1 MIPFFA
7 LTETIKELSPEKR
20 LARSMGIPPLTVR
33 SLAVDQTIGQLLAA
47 VDSKFIGLIFDPEF
61 WYNRYCW
68 QRWLAAIEVE
78 GNDDGIHVPAGNQD
92 SAWGLPAPLYL
103 SVRGLEEAEN
113 WQHSVSWLPRKAVHP
128 TGYSVVIVGRK
139 CLEKL
144 TATMMVKKLP
154 YHWAAEKQTVN
165 IFCHGWLHHFNA
177 LGDAGSRTD
186 LLAMCDWDDS
196 RVLELG
202 CGTGLMAARCREMG
216 FSGLWVGVDYDRTSL
231 SEARQYCDLAIC
243 ADLNVDIPIKE
254 MPQFFFDR
262 VVCGDVLEH
271 LVCPSRVLTDIRELV
286 CENGLL
292 IASFPNVGHWS
303 VVADLL
309 AGRWDEAPS
318 GIQCVTH
325 LRFGTRRTWQRLLT
339 VSGWCPVTW
348 QREIVTLPDNWDTS
362 VRGSMNDVESLETVR
377 YLVKA
382 IPDNRG

>member
-1 MIPFFA
+1 MIPFFV
-7 LTETIKELSPEKR
+7 LPETIKELSPEKR

-33 SLAVDQTIGQLLAA
+33 SLAVDQTVGQLLAA
-47 VDSKFIGLIFDPEF
+47 IDSKFIGLIFDPEF
-61 WYNRYCW
+61 WYNHHCW
-68 QRWLAAIEVE
+68 QRWLAAIKVE
-78 GNDDGIHVPAGNQD
+78 GNVDSIHVPAGNQD
-92 SAWGLPAPLYL
+92 PGWKLPAPLYL

-113 WQHSVSWLPRKAVHP
+113 WQYSVSWLSRESVQPM
-128 TGYSVVIVGRK
+128 GYSVVIVGRE

-144 TATMMVKKLP
+144 PVTMMVKELP
-154 YHWAAEKQTVN
+154 CHWVSEKQTVH
-165 IFCHGWLHHFNA
+165 IFCYGWLHHFNA

-186 LLAMCDWDDS
+186 LLAMCDWGDS

-216 FSGLWVGVDYDRTSL
+216 FSGLWVGIDCDRRSL

-243 ADLNVDIPIKE
+243 ADLNVGIPIKE
-254 MPQFFFDR
+254 MPQFSFDR

-271 LVCPSRVLTDIRELV
+271 LVCPSRVLTDIRQLIGA
-286 CENGLL
+286 NGLL

-339 VSGWCPVTW
+339 ASGWCPVTW
-348 QREIVTLPDNWDTS
+348 QREIVSLPDDWDTP
-362 VRGSMNDVESLETVR
+362 VRGSPNDVESLETAR
-377 YLVKA
+377 YRVKA
-382 IPDNRG
+382 ILGNKR

>member
-1 MIPFFA
+1 MIPFFV
-7 LTETIKELSPEKR
+7 LTETSKNLSPEKR
-20 LARSMGIPPLTVR
+20 LARSMGTPPVTVR
-33 SLAVDQTIGQLLAA
+33 SLAVDQTVGQLLAA
-47 VDSKFIGLIFDPEF
+47 VDGKFIGLIFDPEF
-61 WYNRYCW
+61 WYSRHCW
-68 QRWLAAIEVE
+68 QRWLAATEA
-78 GNDDGIHVPAGNQD
+78 DGEINSIHVPAGNQD
-92 SAWGLPAPLYL
+92 SEWGLPAPLYL

-113 WQHSVSWLPRKAVHP
+113 WRYSVSWLPRESVQL
-128 TGYSVVIVGRK
+128 TGYSVVIVGRE

-144 TATMMVKKLP
+144 SAGMMVEELP
-154 YHWAAEKQTVN
+154 CQWAAEKRTVR

-177 LGDAGSRTD
+177 LGDAGSRND
-186 LLAMCDWDDS
+186 LLAMCDWTGC

-216 FSGLWVGVDYDRTSL
+216 FSGLWTGIDFDRVSL
-231 SEARQYCDLAIC
+231 SEARQHCDLAIC
-243 ADLNVDIPIKE
+243 ADLNVGIPIKE
-254 MPQFFFDR
+254 MPYISFDR

-271 LVCPSRVLTDIRELV
+271 LVSPRRVLTDIRQLV

-339 VSGWCPVTW
+339 ASGWYPVTW
-348 QREIVTLPDNWDTS
+348 QREIVSLPVDWDTP
-362 VRGSMNDVESLETVR
+362 VRGSLNDVESLETVR

-382 IPDNRG
+382 IPDNKG